1 MLSDVTALLD
11 DRYPSLDEMLA
22 EITDLRPMP
31 AVRTRVLELTDDDNF
46 SAHDLSQALSSDQAL
61 TEKLLRLANS
71 AYYNYPRSIST
82 VRDAVVLLGF
92 RAVRSATLASCVI
105 GTMEGT
111 HELDPEEF
119 WRFSI
124 IVGACAEIL
133 AREQNSYPPDEA
145 FAGGLLH
152 TVGVLALDQHRPD
165 MLRDTLHRATSSGVP
180 RHDVQL
186 AMLGFTDA
194 QLGGALTLNWNS
206 PEPLVAAVEGYSL
219 GDPNL
224 PGIPDL
230 TAHVVSARAFVLSLG
245 ISGGLGP
252 VEPSPPPATW
262 MRPGVAAALA
272 RSGGV
277 EGVIES
283 ANAFVEATVA

>member
-1 MLSDVTALLD
+1 MTALLD
-11 DRYPSLDEMLA
+11 DHYPSLDEIVA
-22 EITDLRPMP
+22 EITDLRPLP
-31 AVRTRVLELTDDDNF
+31 AVGARVLKLTEGDDF

-61 TEKLLRLANS
+61 TAKLLRLANS
-71 AYYNYPRSIST
+71 AYYSYPRRIST

-105 GTMEGT
+105 GTMAGT
-111 HELDPEEF
+111 HELDPDEF

-124 IVGACAEIL
+124 IVGAFAEIL

-145 FAGGLLH
+145 FAGGLMH

-165 MLRDTLHRATSSGVP
+165 MLRDSLHQATNSGVP

-186 AMLGFTDA
+186 ALLGFTDA
-194 QLGGALTLNWNS
+194 QLGGALTLNWNF
-206 PEPLVAAVEGYSL
+206 PEQLVAAVEGYSL
-219 GDPNL
+219 GDRDL

-230 TAHVVSARAFVLSLG
+230 KAHVASARAFTLSLG
-245 ISGGLGP
+245 ISEGLGP
-252 VEPSPPPATW
+252 VEPTAPPARWT
-262 MRPGVAAALA
+262 RPGVVAALA
-272 RSGGV
+272 LAGGV
-277 EGVIES
+277 EGVIER